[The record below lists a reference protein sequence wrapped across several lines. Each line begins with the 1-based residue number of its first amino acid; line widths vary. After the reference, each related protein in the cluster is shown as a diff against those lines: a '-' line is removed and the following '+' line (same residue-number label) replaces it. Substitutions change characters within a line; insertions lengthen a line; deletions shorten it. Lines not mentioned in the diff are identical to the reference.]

1 MNMKVVFFAAALIF
15 SAATSNVGA
24 QSPTPT
30 TTPIASPSTSPTPEM
45 GTSISSG
52 PDWKLPIGPRP
63 ALDLSKTQNTYTRP
77 DATTRFK
84 RYVNGVVGPM
94 ALAKQVVGAGYG
106 TWRNSPEE
114 WGGQW
119 EGFGKRLASGF
130 GKNLIKQSI
139 TYGLD
144 EALKLDSHYYRSEEK
159 DVGSKIKNALLSPV
173 TARNSKRNRV
183 IGVPRLVGGYTA
195 SIVAAEAWYPARYD
209 WKDGAKSA
217 TYSLG
222 ISAAYNLFKE
232 FVWKK

>member
-1 MNMKVVFFAAALIF
+1 MKVVFFAAALIF
-15 SAATSNVGA
+15 SAAALVTNAQTPVTEPSPEIATTVGKA
-24 QSPTPT
+24 
-30 TTPIASPSTSPTPEM
+30 
-45 GTSISSG
+45 
-52 PDWKLPIGPRP
+52 PDWKLPVVSRP
-63 ALDLSKTQNTYTRP
+63 PTDILVTQQPNSYSRP
-77 DATTRFK
+77 DANTRFK
-84 RYVNGVVGPM
+84 RYINSMVGPM

-119 EGFGKRLASGF
+119 EGFGTRFASGF

-144 EALKLDSHYYRSEEK
+144 ETLKLDSHYYRSEKK
-159 DVGSKIKNALLSPV
+159 DVGSKIKNALLSPL
-173 TARNSKRNRV
+173 TARNSKGKRV
-183 IGVPRLVGGYTA
+183 VGIPRLVGGYTA
-195 SIVAAEAWYPARYD
+195 SIVAVETWYPARYY

>member
-1 MNMKVVFFAAALIF
+1 MKVVFFAAALIF
-15 SAATSNVGA
+15 SAAASSSYG
-24 QSPTPT
+24 QDP
-30 TTPIASPSTSPTPEM
+30 SPSPAEQAVITTKGGVTVPKSV
-45 GTSISSG
+45 GTV
-52 PDWKLPIGPRP
+52 LNLT
-63 ALDLSKTQNTYTRP
+63 ATQQQASYVRP
-77 DATTRFK
+77 DPKVRLK
-84 RYVNGVVGPM
+84 RYLNGMVGPV

-144 EALKLDSHYYRSEEK
+144 EALKLDSHYYRSEKK

-173 TARNSKRNRV
+173 TARNSKGKRV

-195 SIVAAEAWYPARYD
+195 GIIAAETWYPSRYD